1 MKSFISN
8 GKKKK
13 VTKEMPDVYVKSSFI
28 KASGQKTC

>member
-1 MKSFISN
+1 MER
-8 GKKKK
+8 KKK